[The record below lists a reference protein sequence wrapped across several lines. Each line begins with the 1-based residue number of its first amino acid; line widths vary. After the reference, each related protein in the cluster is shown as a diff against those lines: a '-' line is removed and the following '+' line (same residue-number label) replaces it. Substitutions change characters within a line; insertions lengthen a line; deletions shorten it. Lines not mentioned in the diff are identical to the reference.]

1 MAKTYIM
8 EIEKDINLS
17 HFTFENLQEAV
28 FWVNSK
34 GNILYV
40 NDMACKMSGYSKE
53 ELMSMQV
60 HQINPSELVADFK
73 NFWKELKAKK
83 HYRFNAKHK
92 HKKGYLY
99 DVEIT
104 GNYIEYEGQ
113 EITCSIVRDI
123 RKIKLE
129 EDMLRIVSEATSGLT
144 GKDFFTELAKHI
156 TVTLSMRYAL
166 ITECANEQRTRLRT
180 LCYVDG
186 NAVLDNIEY
195 DTADIPC
202 EIIMRG
208 EDFFMMNGVQA
219 RFPKEKGIESYVGVP
234 IYSPSK
240 GDIIGHIIA
249 VDPNPVTSENN
260 QTAILKIF
268 ASRVGAE
275 LERMKAEKELEVK
288 NCELNKRLNEIEL
301 YHTTMKNLRDQIFW
315 MDKDGR
321 FIRVNDAVARE
332 SGYSIDELMNMSVFD
347 INPRLTKKE
356 WKKGWEET
364 KKHGREILETEHR
377 DKEGKLYPVEVTNN
391 FIEYDGK
398 EYFCSSV
405 RDIRKRKMEEELLR
419 TISEQTAGITGEDYL
434 LQLAKFV
441 TSCLNIRY
449 AMVSRYS
456 NPEHTRMKMLSYVE
470 RHQVLEGFEYELSGT
485 PCEVVMKG
493 NEFFCA
499 NNLEISY
506 PKEKGINSWI
516 AVPIYSPTTGK
527 AIGNIGGFDDVP
539 MSKEQNQVDILKIF
553 AARAGA
559 EIERMDAEE
568 KLKEANAKLEVLLA
582 ESEERFRDLFEKAPI
597 AYVHEGLDSKFIKAN
612 RAAMN
617 ILGIRPDQIEGTYG
631 ASFVP
636 DTPDAQRRLK
646 EAFESIGRGVDT
658 SGVVLELRRKD
669 NGKPIWIQWWSNP
682 DVGGQFTRTMFID
695 ITEKVLME
703 QEQAKLKA
711 ENKYLQE
718 EIKLN
723 NNFEE
728 IISKSKNFHKI
739 LQQIEQVAST
749 DATVLIMGESGTG
762 KELLARAIHNIS
774 NRSKRPLI
782 KINCATLPANLI
794 ESELFGHERGAFTG
808 AMERKI
814 GRFELADGGTI
825 FLDEIGELPIEL
837 QAKLLRVLQEG
848 EFERLGNPKTMKVN
862 VRVIAATNRN
872 LEDAIAKKEFREDLF
887 YRLNVFPIVSPP
899 LRDRKEDIPLL
910 VKHFVNKYEGKMGK
924 EISNIPQKVIDALM
938 LYDWPGNI
946 RELENLIER
955 ALILC
960 SGKTLE
966 YGNWIPSAKV
976 LAGNGKAGL
985 RQLDEVEKEHIIAVL
1000 EKTHWKVSG
1009 EKGAAKILG
1018 LNATTLEARMKKLGI
1033 ERVK

>member
-1 MAKTYIM
+1 MAKTSFM
-8 EIEKDINLS
+8 DIEKDINLS
-17 HFTFENLQEAV
+17 HFTFENLSEAV
-28 FWVNSK
+28 FWVNSR

-53 ELMSMQV
+53 ELMNMQV
-60 HQINPSELVADFK
+60 HQINPSEVVADFE
-73 NFWKELKAKK
+73 NFWRELKAKRHFK
-83 HYRFNAKHK
+83 FNAKHR

-99 DVEIT
+99 DVEIS
-104 GNYIEYEGQ
+104 GNYIEYQGE
-113 EITCSIVRDI
+113 EMSCSIVRDI
-123 RKIKLE
+123 HKIKLE
-129 EDMLRIVSEATSGLT
+129 EEMLRTVSEATSGLT

-156 TVTLSMRYAL
+156 TLTLSMRYAL

-186 NAVLDNIEY
+186 NVVLDNIEY
-195 DTADIPC
+195 DTAGIPC

-208 EDFFMMNGVQA
+208 EDFFMTHGVEA
-219 RFPKEKGIESYVGVP
+219 SFPKEKGIESYVGVP

-240 GDIIGHIIA
+240 GDVIGHIIA

-268 ASRVGAE
+268 AARVGAE
-275 LERMKAEKELEVK
+275 LERMKAEKELEQK
-288 NCELNKRLNEIEL
+288 NFELNRRLNEIEL

-315 MDKDGR
+315 MDKEGK
-321 FIRVNDAVARE
+321 FIRVNDAVSRQ
-332 SGYSIDELMNMSVFD
+332 SGYSLDELMSMSVFD
-347 INPRLTKKE
+347 INPTLTKKE
-356 WKKGWEET
+356 WKNGWKET
-364 KKHGREILETEHR
+364 KRIGREILETEHR
-377 DKEGKLYPVEVTNN
+377 DKSGKLYPVEVTNN
-391 FIEYDGK
+391 FIEYDGI

-456 NPEHTRMKMLSYVE
+456 NPEKTRMKMLSYVE
-470 RHQVLEGFEYELSGT
+470 RHEVLEGFEYELSGT
-485 PCEVVMKG
+485 PCELVMKG

-499 NNLEISY
+499 NNLQLSY
-506 PKEKGINSWI
+506 PKEQGINSWI
-516 AVPIYSPTTGK
+516 AVPIYSPTTGEP
-527 AIGNIGGFDDVP
+527 IGNIGGFDPEP
-539 MSKEQNQVDILKIF
+539 MSAEKNQADILKIF

-559 EIERMDAEE
+559 EIERI
-568 KLKEANAKLEVLLA
+568 EAQKNL
-582 ESEERFRDLFEKAPI
+582 EKANKEL
-597 AYVHEGLDSKFIKAN
+597 AV
-612 RAAMN
+612 
-617 ILGIRPDQIEGTYG
+617 
-631 ASFVP
+631 
-636 DTPDAQRRLK
+636 RLK
-646 EAFESIGRGVDT
+646 EIEM
-658 SGVVLELRRKD
+658 LKNQL
-669 NGKPIWIQWWSNP
+669 
-682 DVGGQFTRTMFID
+682 
-695 ITEKVLME
+695 
-703 QEQAKLKA
+703 QE

-723 NNFEE
+723 SNFEE
-728 IISKSKNFHKI
+728 IVSKSKNFHKI
-739 LQQIEQVAST
+739 LQQIEQAAST
-749 DATVLIMGESGTG
+749 DATVLITGESGTG

-872 LEDAIAKKEFREDLF
+872 LEDAITKKEFREDLF

-924 EISNIPQKVIDALM
+924 EINNIPQKVIDALM

-960 SGKTLE
+960 PGKTLE
-966 YGNWIPSAKV
+966 YGSWIPSAKIAV
-976 LAGNGKAGL
+976 GNGKATL

-1000 EKTHWKVSG
+1000 DKTNWKVSG